1 VNAVSPGL
9 IATPLWAGMAE
20 TEREAMFASVSEQLP
35 IRRIGESSDVAN
47 AVLYLAS
54 TLFSTGSTVVVGGG
68 GTIAG

>member
-1 VNAVSPGL
+1 
-9 IATPLWAGMAE
+9 LWAGTAE
-20 TEREAMFASVSEQLP
+20 TEREAMFASVSQRLP

-54 TLFSTGSTVVVGGG
+54 TPFSTGSTVVVDGG

>member
-1 VNAVSPGL
+1 MVV
-9 IATPLWAGMAE
+9 TPLWAGMAK
-20 TEREAMFASVSEQLP
+20 TEREAMFASASERLP

-54 TLFSTGSTVVVGGG
+54 TLFSTGSTVVAGGG

>member
-1 VNAVSPGL
+1 
-9 IATPLWAGMAE
+9 MAE
-20 TEREAMFASVSEQLP
+20 TEREAMFASASERLP

-54 TLFSTGSTVVVGGG
+54 TPFSTGSTVVVDGG

>member
-1 VNAVSPGL
+1 
-9 IATPLWAGMAE
+9 MAE
-20 TEREAMFASVSEQLP
+20 TEREAMFASVSQRLP

-54 TLFSTGSTVVVGGG
+54 PLFSTGSTVAVDGG